1 MWSLLDS
8 LVTEFRSAYAW
19 LDLLAV
25 LVVVGL
31 AYGLARWIEKRFL
44 SPKSDTPFV
53 GQSEVSGVLFP
64 ATSWF
69 LLVLLKHLFYAE
81 HELPIQHVMT
91 ELFGCL
97 ALLRVIL
104 IAQVLVFKRS
114 SFTPRGQ
121 RILTALLWVVSIF
134 WAFGVIPFIQAAL
147 DRVTFKMG
155 RTTLNLGAVLE
166 DLFSSMVVMT
176 FALGF
181 ARFLEYQVIN
191 RYVKDLSIRRICV
204 NLSSTACLGTGVI
217 ACLSIFG
224 VDIST
229 LAVLGGGL
237 GVGVGLG
244 MQKLAANYVSG
255 FVILLEGSVHIGDT
269 VKVDGVEGRVADIK
283 TRYTL
288 INLVNGKEYLVPNE
302 SLISQKVEN
311 LTKFDQN
318 YPLTTSVVVPQGVDV
333 ASLCELLKQAALSQ
347 ERVLHAP
354 DPVTYLSGFQAGGLQ
369 MTLNFWIADP
379 ANGKDNVVSAVN
391 FEILSRL
398 RAAGIVLPEPQY
410 KVVLAGGVPPGRSTA
425 ASAKTSGTNALK
437 TPVKTTPASDPN
449 TTLF

>member
-1 MWSLLDS
+1 MCIRD
-8 LVTEFRSAYAW
+8 R
-19 LDLLAV
+19 
-25 LVVVGL
+25 
-31 AYGLARWIEKRFL
+31 
-44 SPKSDTPFV
+44 
-53 GQSEVSGVLFP
+53 
-64 ATSWF
+64 
-69 LLVLLKHLFYAE
+69 FYAE

-155 RTTLNLGAVLE
+155 RTTLNLGALLE

-229 LAVLGGGL
+229 LA
-237 GVGVGLG
+237 
-244 MQKLAANYVSG
+244 AVSYTHLTLPT
-255 FVILLEGSVHIGDT
+255 IL
-269 VKVDGVEGRVADIK
+269 RV
-283 TRYTL
+283 
-288 INLVNGKEYLVPNE
+288 
-302 SLISQKVEN
+302 
-311 LTKFDQN
+311 
-318 YPLTTSVVVPQGVDV
+318 
-333 ASLCELLKQAALSQ
+333 
-347 ERVLHAP
+347 
-354 DPVTYLSGFQAGGLQ
+354 
-369 MTLNFWIADP
+369 
-379 ANGKDNVVSAVN
+379 
-391 FEILSRL
+391 
-398 RAAGIVLPEPQY
+398 
-410 KVVLAGGVPPGRSTA
+410 
-425 ASAKTSGTNALK
+425 
-437 TPVKTTPASDPN
+437 
-449 TTLF
+449 